1 MNLLTIV
8 VLAILVLFALNG
20 LKTGL
25 VRKLAGIVSLV
36 ISALLVSTALPYI
49 TDFLK
54 AETPVY
60 QYIVTQCE
68 QVVGNQAVSALL
80 SGGQEDAIDRDQIK
94 SLMEQ
99 YGMDS
104 SVVDSMSDEQLQ
116 ELASQYFQDYLD
128 QSSAQES
135 GESTNPMSS
144 MTKIEQTKLI
154 QNLPI
159 PSFLKEMMINYNNS
173 EGYSRLDVSDF
184 GGYVVHFFAN
194 IILNIVA
201 FVVTL
206 LVVQLVLWTGLTAL
220 DLFSRL
226 PLLNL
231 INRVGGLAVGI
242 VQGLLVV
249 WVIFLI
255 ISALSATDIG
265 ITLMEMVD
273 NSPILEPIYD
283 GNLFMKAA
291 VDAFSNIM

>member
-20 LKTGL
+20 LKAGL

-68 QVVGNQAVSALL
+68 RVVGNQAVSALL